1 MQKYRSYVL
10 PAAIL
15 LGFIFHR
22 FCGAMAVVSP
32 YMIFVILLL
41 TFCAVDV
48 RKMKPTMLDLWLVLI
63 QIGLCISGYFF
74 VQLAFGNK
82 IVAEGV
88 MVGILC
94 PVASSVAVISTALGA
109 DRRTVTRYT
118 IIGNLAVAFVAP
130 VIFSFMGEHQSM
142 PFLTAF
148 LSILKKIGTTIAL
161 PFVVAFLLQIALPKV
176 NDGIARFKGAAFYI
190 WAFLLFVTLGQTID
204 FIYLHGKGNV
214 GSIVAMAASAVIVC
228 ALQFFIGR
236 RLGSRYGDKI
246 AGGQLLF
253 QKNTAMGIWMANTYL
268 NPLASVFSA
277 CYSICQNIVN
287 SIQMWR
293 HDRK

>member
-1 MQKYRSYVL
+1 
-10 PAAIL
+10 
-15 LGFIFHR
+15 
-22 FCGAMAVVSP
+22 MAVISP

-48 RKMKPTMLDLWLVLI
+48 RRLKPTMFDLWLILI
-63 QIGLCISGYFF
+63 QVGLCLGGYFLVDRISG
-74 VQLAFGNK
+74 NR

-88 MVGILC
+88 LVGILC

-109 DRRTVTRYT
+109 DRQTVTRYT
-118 IIGNLAVAFVAP
+118 IVGNLAVAFIAP

-142 PFLTAF
+142 PFVQSF
-148 LSILKKIGTTIAL
+148 LAILKRVGSTIAL
-161 PFVVAFLLQIALPKV
+161 PFIVTVILQSMLPNVKERIAKY
-176 NDGIARFKGAAFYI
+176 KGWAFYI

-204 FIYLHGKGNV
+204 FIYLHGKGQSA
-214 GSIVAMAASAVIVC
+214 SIAALAGSAVVVC

-236 RLGSRYGDKI
+236 RLGSHFGDRI

-253 QKNTAMGIWMANTYL
+253 QKNTALGIWMANTYL
-268 NPLASVFSA
+268 NPLASVYSA

-287 SIQMWR
+287 SIQMWL
-293 HDRK
+293 HDRKEIK